1 MHVRSF
7 FVCLFVNAG
16 QPWEE
21 TLLRLFRHLS
31 EKNRGACKLSW
42 VC

>member
-1 MHVRSF
+1 MKNF
-7 FVCLFVNAG
+7 LELKLG
-16 QPWEE
+16 TMTMEGYEKQ
-21 TLLRLFRHLS
+21 LLHLFRHLS